1 MQPHL
6 PRAHQGLAETLLRLA
21 QPSTAL
27 GIYRSTTEPFTHDP
41 SARLRIARLAE
52 AAGDRTTALEGYR
65 EALRLDPSCIEA
77 LAFLANAYF
86 YGGMP
91 KQARI

>member
-27 GIYRSTTEPFTHDP
+27 GIYRSTTAPFTHDP
-41 SARLRIARLAE
+41 RARLRIARLA
-52 AAGDRTTALEGYR
+52 AAEGDR
-65 EALRLDPSCIEA
+65 EAVRLDPSCIEA
-77 LAFLANAYF
+77 LAFLANAHF